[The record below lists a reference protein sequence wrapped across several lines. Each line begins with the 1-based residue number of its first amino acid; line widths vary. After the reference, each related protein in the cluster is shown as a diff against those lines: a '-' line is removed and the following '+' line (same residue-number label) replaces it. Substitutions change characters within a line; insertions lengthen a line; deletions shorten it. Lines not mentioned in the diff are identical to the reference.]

1 MAKILMVTS
10 EAAPF
15 AKTGGLADVLGALPA
30 ALQKQGDEVMVLLPA
45 YGNAKLDGAERY
57 YHDLPVWMHGGYY
70 QCSVDRI
77 VRDGVS
83 YLFLVCPP
91 LYGRNG
97 IYGDRFGDFGDN
109 PTRFAVLSRAALAVA
124 ARIFRPDIIHCHDWQ
139 SALTPVYL
147 RTTFRHDPTFHGI
160 KTVFTIHNLG
170 YQGRYGSGVLRE
182 IGLEY
187 ADVFHMNG
195 IEYFGDINLL
205 KGGIG
210 YSDYVTTVSPKYA
223 QEIQTPEHGFGL
235 DPLLRSKAHLLKGIL
250 NGVDYSEWNPETDP
264 HLPANYSVDDLS
276 GKRECKL
283 ALLREYGLATDD
295 LDRPLI
301 GIVSR
306 FAHQKGLDLV
316 AECIQG
322 LADLDLQMVVL
333 GNGDAALE
341 RTFGDISRARP
352 LQFGY
357 RGEFNNGLSH
367 RIEAG
372 ADLFLMPSRYEPCG
386 LNQIYSLRYGT
397 VPVVRATGGLDD
409 TIQHETGFKFWG
421 ATAHELYGCVRHAL
435 WIYETEKDWW
445 KQMMI
450 NGMNRDYSWDASAT
464 QYSDLYRRLQATSR

>member
-1 MAKILMVTS
+1 MSKILMVTS

-30 ALQKQGDEVMVLLPA
+30 ALVKRGDEPMVLLPA

-57 YHDLPVWMHGGYY
+57 FHDLPVWMGDGYY
-70 QCSVDRI
+70 QCALDRI
-77 VRDGVS
+77 VRDGVP

-97 IYGDRFGDFGDN
+97 LYGDRFGDFGDN

-124 ARIFRPDIIHCHDWQ
+124 ARIFRPDVIHCHDWQ
-139 SALTPVYL
+139 TALTPVYL
-147 RTTFRHDPTFHGI
+147 KTDFRHDPTFHGI

-170 YQGRYGSGVLRE
+170 YQGRFAGSTLHS
-182 IGLEY
+182 IGLDH
-187 ADVFHMNG
+187 AGVFHMNG
-195 IEYFGDINLL
+195 IEYFGDVNLL

-210 YSDYVTTVSPKYA
+210 YSDYLTTVSPRYA

-235 DPLLRSKAHLLKGIL
+235 DPLLRSRSHMLKGIL
-250 NGVDYSEWNPETDP
+250 NGVDYSEWNPETDV
-264 HLPANYSVDDLS
+264 HLPANYSAKKLE
-276 GKRECKL
+276 GKRACKL
-283 ALLREYGLATDD
+283 ALLEEYGLATDD
-295 LDRPLI
+295 PGRPLL

-333 GNGDAALE
+333 GNGDARLE
-341 RTFGDISRARP
+341 QVFGDISRARP
-352 LQFGY
+352 QQFGY

-367 RIEAG
+367 RVEAG
-372 ADLFLMPSRYEPCG
+372 SDLFLMPSRYEPCG

-421 ATAHELYGCVRHAL
+421 ATAHEVYSCVSHAL
-435 WIYETEKDWW
+435 SVYSTEKAWW
-445 KQMMI
+445 RTMMVT
-450 NGMNRDYSWDASAT
+450 GMGKDFSWDASAA